1 MVSPFLGF
9 QNATITL
16 NYANG
21 TTSTDANGN
30 IVEGKTTVNC
40 AVLLEKTSDFGWEK
54 LPGIDVGGIAVK
66 GYFVNPQF
74 IPANVPLPWRYPCV
88 RDGISGEI
96 LLYTVIRDP
105 WGASLETGDPIRGYF
120 RVGGFA

>member
-1 MVSPFLGF
+1 MASPFLGY

-40 AVLLEKTSDFGWEK
+40 AVLLEKTSDYTWQK
-54 LPGIDVGGIAVK
+54 LPGVDLGDIPVK
-66 GYFVNPQF
+66 GYFVDPQF
-74 IPANVPLPWRYPCV
+74 IPANIPLPARYRCV

-96 LLYTVIRDP
+96 FLYPIIRDP
-105 WGASLETGDPIRGYF
+105 WGVSLEAGDPIRGYF
-120 RVGGFA
+120 RIGGYP